1 MKILTLLLAIAF
13 VTPLDANASILDSGE
28 ISKTHYS
35 VSLPFKLVD
44 NMMIV
49 SLPIKGKNY
58 HFMFDTAAAN
68 VLSNQAIK
76 ELALNKRSYT
86 MTFHDISGEERESE
100 LYKGPDLHIGDVSF
114 TNFDFATLD
123 TLKDFPMSCFK
134 LDGIL
139 GYNLLRHSAVAI
151 DFQKNEITLS
161 NAYQGNPVS
170 EGYNPIGF
178 SFYNNDAPQVAI
190 FHQFGDLLLGI
201 DTGKDNGITFNH
213 PEILS
218 ALESL
223 GYKPD
228 SSYTIKALGMYGLK
242 EYEVRDYTLSNMNIG
257 RVVLNDTRVTV
268 QAKEGISLAGVGFLS
283 YFKTIIDFPSRVLW
297 LKPISKEEDGFSLPK
312 YGFSLDL
319 TPDGKLLTSHVA
331 EGMIAHQAGLK
342 NGDQIIA
349 INGSNKS
356 IFSQDDYCNIYL
368 DKSNHLYISR
378 SKRLNLTIL
387 RKGKQK
393 DISIY
398 YKK

>member
-1 MKILTLLLAIAF
+1 MKILTLLLAIVF
-13 VTPLDANASILDSGE
+13 ITPLGAYASILDSGE
-28 ISKTHYS
+28 ISKAHYS

-58 HFMFDTAAAN
+58 HFMFDTGATN

-76 ELALNKRSYT
+76 ELGLKKRSYT
-86 MTFHDISGEERESE
+86 IKLHDISGEERESK

-114 TNFDFATLD
+114 TNFDFAALD

-178 SFYNNDAPQVAI
+178 SFYNDDAPQVAI

-201 DTGKDNGITFNH
+201 DTGKNNGITFNH
-213 PEILS
+213 PEMLS
-218 ALESL
+218 VLENL

-228 SSYTIKALGMYGLK
+228 NRYTIDALGMYGLK

-283 YFKTIIDFPSRVLW
+283 YFKTIIDFPARVLW
-297 LKPISKEEDGFSLPK
+297 LKPINKDENGSSLTQ
-312 YGFSLDL
+312 YGFNLDL

-331 EGMIAHQAGLK
+331 EGMIAHQAGLR

-349 INGSNKS
+349 INDSKKS
-356 IFSQDDYCNIYL
+356 IFSQNDYCSVYF
-368 DKSNHLYISR
+368 DKSNKLYISR

-387 RKGKQK
+387 RKSKQK

-398 YKK
+398 YAK